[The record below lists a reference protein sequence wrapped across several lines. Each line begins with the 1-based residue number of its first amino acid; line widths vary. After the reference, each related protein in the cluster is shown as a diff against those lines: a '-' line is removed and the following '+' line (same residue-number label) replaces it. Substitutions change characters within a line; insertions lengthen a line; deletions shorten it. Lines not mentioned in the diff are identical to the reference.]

1 MKKYH
6 STTAVMVLVLAAP
19 QAYDRAMRAGLA
31 AVLVGCLAAGV
42 GAAAAAQPP
51 PTDAVLLMRHRPLL
65 VLHPLERFTPSPVEP
80 FIAGSDL
87 LERAA
92 DGTWGSGPPSHR
104 CRGCVPSRRARLLP
118 RDAIAAV
125 DCYAPLAGPPTAYGA
140 VHRRGGRIVVQY
152 WLFYPVQ
159 PLEPGR
165 PAELGVLAGHE
176 GDWEEV
182 SVLLDTRGRPLAAG
196 VSRHCAGVRREWS
209 KVPRRGSRPVVYV
222 ALGSHAN
229 GFRAGTSVLDPACW
243 PKEAVAVYKAYGVRM
258 LDHAAAGRTVSPAV
272 VRVGA
277 ASPAWMRFPG
287 TWGEDQYAGFPN
299 VFRFGTGPRGPIFRD
314 DWRDPARGPLTWPRA
329 RAVRHEPRR
338 RRGGRLQGF
347 RASRIREE
355 RIATAQ

>member
-1 MKKYH
+1 
-6 STTAVMVLVLAAP
+6 MVLVLAAP

-65 VLHPLERFTPSPVEP
+65 VLHPLERFTPPPGRALHRRIRPARASGRRHVGARSGPSRSPVP
-80 FIAGSDL
+80 RVRSVSTCPAAPAGRDRSGGL
-87 LERAA
+87 LRA
-92 DGTWGSGPPSHR
+92 
-104 CRGCVPSRRARLLP
+104 
-118 RDAIAAV
+118 
-125 DCYAPLAGPPTAYGA
+125 AGPPTAYGA

-209 KVPRRGSRPVVYV
+209 KVPRRGSTGRLRRPRLACQRLPRGHERPRSGVL
-222 ALGSHAN
+222 AEGGGS
-229 GFRAGTSVLDPACW
+229 GLQ
-243 PKEAVAVYKAYGVRM
+243 GVRRTDARPCRGRAHGEPGGGARRRGEPC
-258 LDHAAAGRTVSPAV
+258 LDAIPRHL
-272 VRVGA
+272 
-277 ASPAWMRFPG
+277 
-287 TWGEDQYAGFPN
+287 GEDQYAGFPN
-299 VFRFGTGPRGPIFRD
+299 AVFRFGTGPRGPIFQD

-329 RAVRHEPRR
+329 
-338 RRGGRLQGF
+338 
-347 RASRIREE
+347 
-355 RIATAQ
+355 

>member
-1 MKKYH
+1 
-6 STTAVMVLVLAAP
+6 
-19 QAYDRAMRAGLA
+19 MRAGAA
-31 AVLVGCLAAGV
+31 AVLVGCLFAGV
-42 GAAAAAQPP
+42 GAAAAAQPAP
-51 PTDAVLLMRHRPLL
+51 ADAVLLMRHRPLL
-65 VLHPLERFTPSPVEP
+65 VLHPLERFAPSPVEP

-92 DGTWGSGPPSHR
+92 DGTWGARSGPLPVTGAAGAFR
-104 CRGCVPSRRARLLP
+104 LDVRGCFPQ
-118 RDAIAAV
+118 DAIAAV
-125 DCYAPLAGPPTAYGA
+125 DCYAPLAGPPTTYGA
-140 VHRRGGRIVVQY
+140 VHRRGARIVVQY
-152 WLFYPVQ
+152 WLFYPYNHWSPVVPQ
-159 PLEPGR
+159 SSEFWQ
-165 PAELGVLAGHE
+165 VHE
-176 GDWEEV
+176 GDWEEI

-229 GFRAGTSVLDPACW
+229 GFSAGTSVLDPACW

-299 VFRFGTGPRGPIFRD
+299 AVFRFGTSPRGPIFQD
-314 DWRDPARGPLTWPRA
+314 DWRDPASGPLTWPRA
-329 RAVRHEPRR
+329 
-338 RRGGRLQGF
+338 
-347 RASRIREE
+347 
-355 RIATAQ
+355 